1 MMNLIFFPES
11 DVDNQQQKEMIKSKQ
26 RDAMC
31 ELKGFGAFPGRYLKK
46 QRTNDR
52 SAPCVSGL

>member
-46 QRTNDR
+46 QRTNDK